1 MVTATRIWVTT
12 ILLCCFA
19 LGVQAQDGA
28 PTPPDPM
35 DEIGTPE
42 GDLALADLLRRK
54 GLITQDEFEDIRDR
68 VRLRRQQ
75 DEERALQRTLERLT
89 HQPPPDGWLDGDDPE
104 VRVDHGGLTVV
115 SSDGSAKFSLG
126 GRMQMDAN
134 AFDEDISPMGNGTE
148 SRRFRVR
155 TSGNVDDSWAWK
167 FEVDFA
173 NTRDSDVTDAWI
185 KYGPWEQ
192 SDILVGH
199 QKVPISQQ
207 SMTSSNWQ
215 LFQERALPDAF
226 IDNRNMGRRRLGAT
240 ATTWGDHVYASA
252 GLFGEGLNNDGP
264 NNEDWGVAGRVVAAP
279 WAEDDSTLAVGGAVY
294 ARDLS
299 SNSLLRFRSRPEAHV
314 AATRLV
320 DTGVIGG
327 AEDLVMANAEV
338 TWIEGP
344 FHAEAEVFEVQVDRN
359 GMDNVTFDGLYAQVG
374 YMLTGETRPY
384 SMKGAKFGRVKP
396 DGEGGAWE
404 LAARFSQIDLS
415 NADVRG
421 GRQEDVTVGVNWWIN
436 ASTAMRL
443 NYVYAHAMET
453 AERLGL
459 ASASEHVKAVTA
471 RFQVVF

>member
-54 GLITQDEFEDIRDR
+54 GLITQGEFEEIRDR
-68 VRLRRQQ
+68 VRFRRQQ
-75 DEERALQRTLERLT
+75 AEEQALQRTLERLT
-89 HQPPPDGWLDGDDPE
+89 QQPPPEGWLGGGGAE

-115 SSDGSAKFSLG
+115 SADGNSKFALG
-126 GRMQMDAN
+126 GRMQMDGAV
-134 AFDEDISPMGNGTE
+134 FDEDRSPMGNGTE
-148 SRRFRVR
+148 SRRFRLR
-155 TSGNVDDSWAWK
+155 TSGEVDENWAWK

-173 NTRDSDVTDAWI
+173 NNGDSDVTDAWI
-185 KYGPWEQ
+185 KYAPWEE

-199 QKVPISQQ
+199 QKVPFSQQ

-215 LFQERALPDAF
+215 VFQERALPDAF
-226 IDNRNMGRRRLGAT
+226 IDTRANGRRRLGAT
-240 ATTWGDHVYASA
+240 ASTWGDNLYAAA
-252 GLFGEGLNNDGP
+252 GVFSQGLNDDGR
-264 NNEDWGVAGRVVAAP
+264 NNEDWGVSGRVVAAP
-279 WAEDDSTLAVGGAVY
+279 LNEEGRLLAVGGGVY

-299 SNSLLRFRSRPEAHV
+299 PNSLLRFSSRPEAHI

-320 DTGVIGG
+320 DTGVIAGT
-327 AEDLVMANAEV
+327 EDLVMANAEL

-344 FHAEAEVFEVQVDRN
+344 FHAEAEAFEVQVGRN
-359 GMDNVTFDGLYAQVG
+359 GMERVRFDGLYAQVG
-374 YMLTGETRPY
+374 WFLTGETRPF
-384 SMKGAKFGRVKP
+384 SMKGARFGRVKP
-396 DGEGGAWE
+396 SDEGGAWE
-404 LAARFSQIDLS
+404 VAARFSQIDLS

-421 GRQEDVTVGVNWWIN
+421 GRQEDVTLGVNWFIN
-436 ASTAMRL
+436 ASMAMRL
-443 NYVYAHAMET
+443 NYIYAHALET

-459 ASASEHVKAVTA
+459 GSGSEHANAVTA